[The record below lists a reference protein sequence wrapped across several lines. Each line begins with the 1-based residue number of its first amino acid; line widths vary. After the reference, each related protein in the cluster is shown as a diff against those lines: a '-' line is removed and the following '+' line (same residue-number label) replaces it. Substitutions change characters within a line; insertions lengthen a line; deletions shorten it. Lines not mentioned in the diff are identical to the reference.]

1 MSDITQTVTRPIVS
15 ALSWRAL
22 ALTLVLACGH
32 TGDRDAA
39 PEAPETA
46 PTPAPDPRDRQIEM
60 TARLVRVTDEDD
72 PQRPDFLFRLGELCA
87 ARWSGPGPADRE
99 PQRWF
104 ARAEEAYRDAIRFA
118 DYHRRD
124 EALFKLGL
132 LLQSAGQEEAARGA
146 FDTLIKEHPSS
157 PLVPEAWGHR
167 R

>member
-1 MSDITQTVTRPIVS
+1 MSDITRTLTCPIVRS
-15 ALSWRAL
+15 LWRAL
-22 ALTLVLACGH
+22 ATTLVLSCGH
-32 TGDRDAA
+32 TASEEAVLVEAPAAA
-39 PEAPETA
+39 PAEV
-46 PTPAPDPRDRQIEM
+46 PDARDRQIEM

-87 ARWSGPGPADRE
+87 ARWSGSGPADRE

-104 ARAEEAYRDAIRFA
+104 ARAEEAYRNAIRFP
-118 DYHRRD
+118 DYYRRD